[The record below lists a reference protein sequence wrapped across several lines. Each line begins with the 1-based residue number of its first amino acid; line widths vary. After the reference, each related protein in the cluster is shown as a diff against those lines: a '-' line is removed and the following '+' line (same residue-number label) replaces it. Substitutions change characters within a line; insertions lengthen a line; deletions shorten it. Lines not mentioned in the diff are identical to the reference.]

1 VIMRA
6 LVLGATGHIGAHI
19 VRALLADGHQV
30 RAAYRTQR
38 HLAVLERLKVE
49 RLWVDLEE
57 PRAVRRAVDGC
68 EWIFHAAGFYPR
80 GVQRREQA
88 LTRGIETTRRVI
100 DECARVQPSRIVFTN
115 SAATIRLVPGRAA
128 TEDDTEPWPLVSP
141 RSLYATVKI
150 AMEHEVR
157 QAAQGG
163 VPAVI
168 VNPSICVGEYDA
180 HAFSGRLV
188 LVFARRQMP
197 WYLEHRISTV
207 YTGDV
212 GVGHVRAAQR
222 GQVGARYVLSA
233 HTVAVRAF
241 AEVVAR
247 EAGVRPPRWRLP
259 RHVALAAAWGSEAAA
274 WVLRTEPWLPR
285 HAVESTRIDQWLDGS
300 TASRELGLTYTPL
313 EEAVRRAVAW
323 FRQHG
328 YC

>member
-1 VIMRA
+1 MRA

-38 HLAVLERLKVE
+38 HLAVLEPLEVE

-57 PRAVRRAVDGC
+57 PRALRRAVDGC

-80 GVQRREQA
+80 GAQRREQA
-88 LTRGIETTRRVI
+88 VRRGIETTRRVI
-100 DECARVQPSRIVFTN
+100 DEVVRAKSSRVVFTS
-115 SAATIRLVPGRAA
+115 SAATIQHVSGRAA
-128 TEDDTEPWPLVSP
+128 TEEDAEPWPLTSP

-150 AMEHEVR
+150 AMEQEVL

-180 HAFSGRLV
+180 HAFSGRLI
-188 LVFARRQMP
+188 LAFARHRLP

-212 GVGHVRAAQR
+212 GLGHVRAAQR
-222 GQVGARYVLSA
+222 GRVGARYVLSA
-233 HTVAVRAF
+233 HTVSVHAF
-241 AEVVAR
+241 AEQAAR

-259 RHVALAAAWGSEAAA
+259 HRVALAAAWGSEAAA

-285 HAVESTRIDQWLDGS
+285 HAVESARVDQWLDGS
-300 TASRELGLTYTPL
+300 KASRELGLTYTTL